1 MQKIRWLV
9 VILGA
14 IVLVTAMLQN
24 SEPTTLKLFVFEKA
38 VPTSIL
44 LLATSVVSFLV
55 GGLVFHRAFRRRDQA
70 KPVKSPK
77 PTNPEPGKQ
86 L

>member
-1 MQKIRWLV
+1 MMQKIRWLV

-24 SEPTTLKLFVFEKA
+24 SEPTTLKLFVFEKSL
-38 VPTSIL
+38 PTSIL
-44 LLATSVVSFLV
+44 LLANSVVSFLV
-55 GGLVFHRAFRRRDQA
+55 GGLFFHRAFRRRELA
-70 KPVKSPK
+70 KSLK
-77 PTNPEPGKQ
+77 PEPHEQ